1 MRLLSTLFFAS
12 LFPILLAAQTF
23 YVDGT
28 NGNDLNDGLTEATAW
43 KTVQKACNDATA
55 GSTVFIREGIYN
67 EALWMNATGTPGN
80 YITFT
85 PYFGETAVIDGG
97 STGAGMQLLN
107 ISGPDYIRIDGLVF
121 ANATGP
127 FSIGVAIRDGSDFIE
142 IINCSF
148 HDIHFSNNSADPV
161 NCSSNTNANPFI
173 VYNENAADAC
183 TNILFQDN
191 EIYDCRTGCSEACTF
206 NGNVD
211 GFEVRGNLVHDI
223 TNIGIDAAG
232 GYGVS
237 PNLLNDFARNGL
249 ITGNIV
255 WNCVSQLAVSAG
267 IYVDGGHDI
276 IIERN
281 TSHDNGRGYEI
292 GCEQQGHTTSGI
304 LLRNNVSYHNREA
317 GIGVGGYDFPNTGK
331 VVNCEVRNNTFYN
344 NDILNTTDG
353 ELLIEYT
360 ENCIVRHNVFSATNA
375 FNRLLTARLNS
386 TGLTLDY
393 NLYHHAAGSSMVIVD
408 WNGTI
413 YNGFAGYQS
422 GSGKDANSPFGNPL
436 FTNAG
441 SANFEPQPGSP
452 VINAGTPGFSAASG
466 ETDYAG
472 NTRQINTI
480 DIGAYENQIALPVE
494 YLEQLVAVVERQDV
508 VLRWAIGFAQ
518 NHSHF
523 EVLRS
528 DDGIRFEKI
537 GVVYTQPDNNNS
549 TPYYFTDE
557 EPLNG
562 IAYYRLR
569 QVDIDGKYTFS
580 NVVHVRFNSPEIVVS
595 PNPSQGTVF
604 IKAAQM
610 PDYYILTDHLGRQVQ
625 SGKPGA
631 DGRLSF
637 ENVPPGTCFL
647 QLFYED
653 GNAAQVQK
661 LILE

>member
-1 MRLLSTLFFAS
+1 MQHRFTLLAAF
-12 LFPILLAAQTF
+12 LFPIFLSAQTYF
-23 YVDGT
+23 VDGA
-28 NGNDLNDGLTEATAW
+28 NGNDNNNGLTETTAW

-55 GSTVFIREGIYN
+55 GSTVFIRGGNYN
-67 EALWMNATGTPGN
+67 EALWMNVTGTPGN

-97 STGAGMQLLN
+97 STGAGVQLLN
-107 ISGPDYIRIDGLVF
+107 ISGSDYIRIDGLVF

-127 FSIGVAIRDGSDFIE
+127 YSIGVAIRDGSDYIE
-142 IINCSF
+142 VLNCTF
-148 HDIHFSNNSADPV
+148 HDIHFSNNAADPV
-161 NCSSNTNANPFI
+161 NCGSNTNANAFI
-173 VYNENAADAC
+173 VYNENALDAC

-206 NGNVD
+206 NGNTD

-237 PNLLNDFARNGL
+237 PNPLNDFARNGL
-249 ITGNIV
+249 IAGNIV
-255 WNCVSQLAVSAG
+255 WNCVSQYAVSAG

-292 GCEQQGHTTSGI
+292 GCEQQGHVTSGI
-304 LLRNNVSYHNREA
+304 LLRSNVSYHNREA
-317 GIGVGGYDFPNTGK
+317 GIGIGGYDFPNTGK
-331 VVNCEVRNNTFYN
+331 VTNCEVRNNTFYN

-393 NLYHHAAGSSMVIVD
+393 NLYHHTAGSSNVAVD

-413 YNGFAGYQS
+413 YTGFAAYQA

-436 FTNAG
+436 FSNAG

-452 VINAGTPGFSAASG
+452 TINAGNPAFNAATG

-480 DIGAYENQIALPVE
+480 DIGAYESQIALPVE
-494 YLEQLVAVVERQDV
+494 YLEPLVATIENREV
-508 VLRWAIGFAQ
+508 VLRWSVGFVV

-528 DDGIRFEKI
+528 DDGIHFEKI
-537 GVVYTQPDNNNS
+537 GEVWAQPDNNNF
-549 TPYYFTDE
+549 TPYYFIDE
-557 EPLNG
+557 TPLNG
-562 IAYYRLR
+562 IGYYRLK
-569 QVDIDGKYTFS
+569 QFDNDGKYTFS
-580 NVVHVRFNSPEIVVS
+580 NVVQVKLNNPEIVIS
-595 PNPSQGTVF
+595 PNPSKGFVF
-604 IKAAQM
+604 VKAAQI
-610 PDYYILTDHLGRQVQ
+610 PDYYLLTDHWGRQLQ
-625 SGKPGA
+625 SGKPGS
-631 DGRLSF
+631 DGRISF
-637 ENVPPGTCFL
+637 SSIAPGTYFL
-647 QLFYED
+647 QVFYD
-653 GNAAQVQK
+653 GDNAGQVQK